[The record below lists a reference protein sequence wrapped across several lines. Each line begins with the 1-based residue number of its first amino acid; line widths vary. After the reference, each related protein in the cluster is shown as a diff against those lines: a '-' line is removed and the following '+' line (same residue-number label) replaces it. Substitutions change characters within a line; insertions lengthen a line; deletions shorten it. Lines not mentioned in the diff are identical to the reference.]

1 MITMKP
7 QKSRAVPERSPV
19 RIRVRGFSKMSEKI
33 DLTEDYNL
41 AKDVISKLGFLIA
54 RGFVD
59 IEWIIEEAKKNAK
72 NQAREIKRKR
82 VPIRKN

>member
-1 MITMKP
+1 MP
-7 QKSRAVPERSPV
+7 
-19 RIRVRGFSKMSEKI
+19 EKI
-33 DLTEDYNL
+33 DLTEDYNM

-72 NQAREIKRKR
+72 DQEREIKRKR
-82 VPIRKN
+82 VVVHKE